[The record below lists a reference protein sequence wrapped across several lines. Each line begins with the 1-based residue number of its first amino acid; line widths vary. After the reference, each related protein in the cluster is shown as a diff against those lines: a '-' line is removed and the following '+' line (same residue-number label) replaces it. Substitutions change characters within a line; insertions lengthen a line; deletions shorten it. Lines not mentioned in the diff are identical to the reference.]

1 LLGFVVGAASGIL
14 QFWLLSVFTAAATG
28 GNAAAGSKFNYKTV
42 LFAVLQF
49 LLPLLVLLACALLL
63 FESLLWAGVGMAAS
77 LIICAVARF
86 LISRR
91 QG

>member
-1 LLGFVVGAASGIL
+1 MLGFLVGAASGIL
-14 QFWLLSVFTAAATG
+14 QFWLLSGFTAGVTG
-28 GNAAAGSKFNYKTV
+28 ENAAGSKFSYKTV
-42 LFAVLQF
+42 LFGVSQL
-49 LLPLLVLLACALLL
+49 LLPMLVLLGCAILLY
-63 FESLLWAGVGMAAS
+63 ESLLWAGAGMAAS